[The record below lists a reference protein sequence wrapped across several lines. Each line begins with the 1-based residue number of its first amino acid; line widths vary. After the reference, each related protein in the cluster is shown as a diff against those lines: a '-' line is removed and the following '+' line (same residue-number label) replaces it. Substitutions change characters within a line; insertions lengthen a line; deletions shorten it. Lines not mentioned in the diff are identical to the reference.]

1 LPMAGFR
8 WRSLHAFGERVSTM
22 KIAVAICT
30 TGRPEVIARCVAL
43 LARQHRQ
50 ADRIVVC
57 GAASADIAGLET
69 TAGLTL
75 IVSPRKGLTI
85 QRNVALDTIG
95 DGADIV
101 LFMDDDFL
109 LHDTYVQRVERLFEA
124 NPQLVAAT
132 GRVVADGINSDSGYS
147 FHEAEAIL
155 TGTDLTPP
163 DGARNE
169 WIEGVYGCNFAIR
182 QAAVIRHSVRFDE
195 RLPLYGWQ
203 EDIDFTTQ
211 LSRFG
216 KVLRTDAL
224 LGVHLGVK
232 GGRQSGLRLGYSQ
245 VSNPIYL
252 ARKGT
257 MRPGYALKL
266 VARNLAANVVG
277 SLKTRS
283 KIDRRGRLRGNLMA
297 LQDVFLRRRVTPER
311 ILEL

>member
-1 LPMAGFR
+1 
-8 WRSLHAFGERVSTM
+8 M

-30 TGRPEVIARCVAL
+30 TGRPEVVAQCVAL
-43 LARQHRQ
+43 VGRQTR
-50 ADRIVVC
+50 APDRIVVC
-57 GAASADIAGLET
+57 AAAQQDLSGLKGD
-69 TAGLTL
+69 AGLTL
-75 IVSPRKGLTI
+75 VVSPRKGLTI
-85 QRNVALDTIG
+85 QRNLALDTVG
-95 DGADIV
+95 DTADIV

-109 LHDTYVQRVERLFEA
+109 LHETYLERVETLFA
-124 NPQLVAAT
+124 SNPALLAT
-132 GRVVADGINSDSGYS
+132 TGLVVADGINSDDGYS
-147 FHEAEAIL
+147 FAEAEAIL
-155 TGTDLTPP
+155 AGASLTPP
-163 DGARNE
+163 EGSRNE

-182 QAAVIRHSVRFDE
+182 QGAAIKHGVRFDE

-252 ARKGT
+252 ANKGT
-257 MRPGYALKL
+257 MKSGYAMKL
-266 VARNLAANVVG
+266 VSRNIAANFAG
-277 SLKTRS
+277 SLASNPKV
-283 KIDRRGRLRGNLMA
+283 DRRGRLKGNMMA
-297 LQDVFLRRRVTPER
+297 LADVFLRRRVTPER

>member
-1 LPMAGFR
+1 
-8 WRSLHAFGERVSTM
+8 M
-22 KIAVAICT
+22 KLAVAICT
-30 TGRPEVIARCVAL
+30 TGRPEVVAQCVAL
-43 LARQHRQ
+43 VARQRRMP
-50 ADRIVVC
+50 DRIIVC
-57 GAASADIAGLET
+57 GASASDVSRLDPAPNLT
-69 TAGLTL
+69 T

-85 QRNVALDTIG
+85 QRNLALDTIG
-95 DGADIV
+95 DSADVV

-109 LHDTYVQRVERLFEA
+109 LHETYLERVEALFAA
-124 NPQLVAAT
+124 NGHLVAAT
-132 GRVVADGINSDSGYS
+132 GLVVADGIHSEDGYA
-147 FHEAEAIL
+147 FPEAEAIL
-155 TGTDLTPP
+155 AGARLTPP
-163 DGARNE
+163 GGSRNE

-182 QAAVIRHSVRFDE
+182 QAAAVRHSVRFDE

-252 ARKGT
+252 SRKGT
-257 MRPGYALKL
+257 MRPAYALKL
-266 VARNLAANVVG
+266 VSRNLAANLAG
-277 SLKTRS
+277 SLGS
-283 KIDRRGRLRGNLMA
+283 NVKIDRRGRLRGNLMA
-297 LQDVFLRRRVTPER
+297 LQDILLRRRITPER

>member
-1 LPMAGFR
+1 MRL
-8 WRSLHAFGERVSTM
+8 
-22 KIAVAICT
+22 AVAICT
-30 TGRPEVIARCVAL
+30 TGRPEVVARCVEL
-43 LARQHRQ
+43 IARQSRLP
-50 ADRIVVC
+50 DRIIVC
-57 GAASADIAGLET
+57 GASLHDISQLAASESL
-69 TAGLTL
+69 TAV
-75 IVSPRKGLTI
+75 VSPRKGLTI
-85 QRNVALDTIG
+85 QRNLALDTIG
-95 DGADIV
+95 DSADVV

-109 LHDTYVQRVERLFEA
+109 LHETYLERVERLFAA
-124 NPQLVAAT
+124 NDSLLAT
-132 GRVVADGINSDSGYS
+132 TGLVVADGINSDDGYS
-147 FHEAEAIL
+147 FQDAEAIL
-155 TGTDLTPP
+155 AGATLTPP

-182 QAAVIRHSVRFDE
+182 QAAAIRHAVRFDE

-252 ARKGT
+252 SRKGT
-257 MRPGYALKL
+257 MKPGYAFKL
-266 VARNLAANVVG
+266 VSRNFAANLAG
-277 SLKTRS
+277 SLGS
-283 KIDRRGRLRGNLMA
+283 NVKIDRRGRLKGNLLA
-297 LQDVFLRRRVTPER
+297 LNDVFLRRKITPER

>member
-1 LPMAGFR
+1 
-8 WRSLHAFGERVSTM
+8 M

-30 TGRPEVIARCVAL
+30 TGRPETVARCVEL
-43 LARQHRQ
+43 VGGQRRPPDL
-50 ADRIVVC
+50 IVVC
-57 GAASADIAGLET
+57 GAAAEDIAGLSVRE
-69 TAGLTL
+69 GLVAV
-75 IVSPRKGLTI
+75 VSPRKGLTI
-85 QRNVALDTIG
+85 QRNLVLDTVG
-95 DGADIV
+95 ALADIV
-101 LFMDDDFL
+101 VFMDDDFL
-109 LHDTYVQRVERLFEA
+109 LHETYLERVQGLFSA
-124 NPQLVAAT
+124 KPDLVAAT
-132 GRVVADGINSDSGYS
+132 GFVVADGINTDTGYS
-147 FHEAEAIL
+147 FDEAEAIL
-155 TGTDLTPP
+155 RGAALTPP
-163 DGARNE
+163 EGAKNE

-182 QAAVIRHSVRFDE
+182 QAAAARHSVRFDE

-245 VSNPIYL
+245 VSNPVYL

-266 VARNLAANVVG
+266 VFRNIAANLVG
-277 SLKTRS
+277 SLRAGGP
-283 KIDRRGRLRGNLMA
+283 IDRKGRLRGNLMA
-297 LQDVFLRRRVTPER
+297 LTDVFLRRRVTPER